1 MTCLVKAMVFP
12 VVMYGCESW
21 TVKKAERQR
30 IDAFELW
37 CWRRLLSTYIFH
49 IILQFRLLHDIK
61 CSSLCYMVN
70 SVGLVVSFEIRN
82 CEFFD
87 FILFHNCFDYS
98 IFLKNFRIDFSVSA
112 KISCD
117 FDRSW
122 KESVDH
128 FE

>member
-1 MTCLVKAMVFP
+1 MIQLC
-12 VVMYGCESW
+12 
-21 TVKKAERQR
+21 
-30 IDAFELW
+30 
-37 CWRRLLSTYIFH
+37 TYIFH

-117 FDRSW
+117 FDRS
-122 KESVDH
+122 
-128 FE
+128 